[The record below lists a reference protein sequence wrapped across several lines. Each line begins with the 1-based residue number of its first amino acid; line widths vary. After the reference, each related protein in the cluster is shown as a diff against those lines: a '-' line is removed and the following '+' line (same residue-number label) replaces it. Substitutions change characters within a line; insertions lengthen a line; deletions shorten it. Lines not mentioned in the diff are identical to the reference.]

1 MTVRNQIDIRFTR
14 LLSEQMIKAYR
25 QALNKIYGLPLD
37 QMQDIDTVISL
48 IKAEYDQS
56 AVINSDNLYSASKLQ
71 YQSAIRQI
79 QAQIRQSL
87 DNFKYQYNRQDR
99 DILNILDQNNTLF
112 IGKYFYNQVE
122 PLIRAEMAKII
133 TEQQTKKDTANAIR
147 EMMIGQGKSGY
158 GYSKMI
164 VETNGTWARSIGK
177 TNAMERAEFK
187 QYQFVATVDDV
198 TSDICQEMNGKIFT
212 VEDAQNVRDEYLSID
227 TSDYNTAIEQL
238 ESFSPFVKQTK
249 TGWSAGNKNYGKDNF
264 LDIPGV
270 MMPPLHPNCRSEIEP
285 IEQD

>member
-37 QMQDIDTVISL
+37 QMQDIDTVINL

-56 AVINSDNLYSASKLQ
+56 AVVNSDNLYSASKLQ

-79 QAQIRQSL
+79 QAQIRQQL
-87 DNFKYQYNRQDR
+87 TDFKYQYNRIDR
-99 DILNILDQNNTLF
+99 DVLNILDQNNTLF
-112 IGKYFYNQVE
+112 IGKYFDNRVE
-122 PLIRAEMAKII
+122 PAIRAEMAKII

-158 GYSKMI
+158 GYSKML

-177 TNAMERAEFK
+177 TNAMERAGFRQYEFI
-187 QYQFVATVDDV
+187 ATIDDA
-198 TSDICQEMNGKIFT
+198 TSDICQELNGKIFT
-212 VEDAQNVRDEYLSID
+212 VEEAQSVRDEYLAID
-227 TSDYNTAIEQL
+227 TSDYNTAVKQL
-238 ESFSPFVKQTK
+238 ESFSPFVRQTE
-249 TGWSAGNKNYGKDNF
+249 TGWIAGGRNYGKDNF

-270 MMPPLHPNCRSEIEP
+270 QTPPLHPNCRSDIQP
-285 IEQD
+285 IGID

>member
-14 LLSEQMIKAYR
+14 LLSEQIIKAYR

-79 QAQIRQSL
+79 QAQIRQSVS
-87 DNFKYQYNRQDR
+87 NFKYQYNRQDR

-112 IGKYFYNQVE
+112 VGKYFDNQVE
-122 PLIRAEMAKII
+122 PIIREQMAKII

-158 GYSKMI
+158 GYSKML

-177 TNAMERAEFK
+177 ANAMERAEFK
-187 QYQFVATVDDV
+187 QYQFVATVDDA
-198 TSDICQEMNGKIFT
+198 TSDICNEMNGKIFS
-212 VEDAQNVRDEYLSID
+212 VESAQNVRDEYLSID
-227 TSDYNTAIEQL
+227 ASDYNTAVKQL
-238 ESFSPFVKQTK
+238 ESFSPFIRQTEN
-249 TGWSAGNKNYGKDNF
+249 GWSAGGRNYSQNDF
-264 LDIPGV
+264 LNIPGV

-285 IEQD
+285 IGID